1 MASSKNTIFCTKCG
15 KKNGTSST
23 YCTGCGAKLINP
35 RKIAE
40 EDPERKREEEKRLNQ
55 VTLENMTSKISS
67 ATFIVAKVIVKSSII
82 SLKPK
87 QPDRYDTY
95 STKAF
100 VILDGSLRF
109 ASDVDDDVKKKIL
122 EDLETDMDINQVD
135 WTTSSLAS
143 LRLRDKGWNAVAC
156 SGAQWYVWPVN
167 GSTIK
172 SLVTVDYTG
181 KTPNRTIVKGR
192 VYSQDEIKHDQSS
205 ETVWAIIGFIAIV
218 LFIIFLMTR

>member
-1 MASSKNTIFCTKCG
+1 MVPLSIEFLISPVF
-15 KKNGTSST
+15 ST
-23 YCTGCGAKLINP
+23 
-35 RKIAE
+35 
-40 EDPERKREEEKRLNQ
+40 
-55 VTLENMTSKISS
+55 
-67 ATFIVAKVIVKSSII
+67 II
-82 SLKPK
+82 S
-87 QPDRYDTY
+87 
-95 STKAF
+95 
-100 VILDGSLRF
+100 F
-109 ASDVDDDVKKKIL
+109 APFPFSI
-122 EDLETDMDINQVD
+122 TA
-135 WTTSSLAS
+135 SLAS

-156 SGAQWYVWPVN
+156 SGAQWYVWPLN